1 MGYHKLL
8 TENIE
13 VAKAQQVLD
22 AERAT
27 LTDLPTSV
35 ATRFE
40 AWEATARAAVAEGKR
55 IPWRPTQT
63 VTESDMLAARTR
75 VKLAD
80 GHLDDVRLKVAD
92 DVEKAV
98 FARHDAILR
107 ELAKVI
113 ALLADRSEE
122 LMTLGHTASLL
133 DTARN
138 LKTGPEGRLHM
149 TGNLGPVDLL
159 KYVIGG
165 ETLLDVRSATPG
177 PAGGAR

>member
-1 MGYHKLL
+1 MGYHALL
-8 TENIE
+8 TENAA

-27 LTDLPTSV
+27 LRDLPTSV
-35 ATRFE
+35 VTRFE

-55 IPWRPTQT
+55 IPWRPAVA
-63 VTESDMLAARTR
+63 VTEADMRDARTR
-75 VKLAD
+75 VKLAE
-80 GHLDDVRLKVAD
+80 GNLDDVRLKVAD

-98 FARHDAILR
+98 FARQDAILR

-138 LKTGPEGRLHM
+138 LKTGPEGREHL
-149 TGNLGPVDLL
+149 TGNLGPVDVL
-159 KYVIGG
+159 KHVIAGG
-165 ETLLDVRSATPG
+165 TFLDVRSETPG
-177 PAGGAR
+177 PAAGAR